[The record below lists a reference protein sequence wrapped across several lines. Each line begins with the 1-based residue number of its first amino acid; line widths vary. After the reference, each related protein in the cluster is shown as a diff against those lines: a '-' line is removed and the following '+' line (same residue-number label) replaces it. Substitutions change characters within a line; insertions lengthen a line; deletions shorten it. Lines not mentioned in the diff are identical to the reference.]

1 MGIVCEDLADE
12 EAPLHRIC
20 SLDLF
25 FNNRVLVMPS
35 GLVWSD
41 PVLSGVFDQCHCAEE
56 TAKAR
61 CQLEP
66 PKVPTGVIKSVLSTT
81 RTDPGR
87 RDDIFVDVVEKVSS
101 TFNSGGYIQNSQID
115 GSIQVHSNRA
125 AA

>member
-1 MGIVCEDLADE
+1 MCLISVIVQKRQ
-12 EAPLHRIC
+12 PS
-20 SLDLF
+20 SL
-25 FNNRVLVMPS
+25 S
-35 GLVWSD
+35 AGASK
-41 PVLSGVFDQCHCAEE
+41 G
-56 TAKAR
+56 
-61 CQLEP
+61 
-66 PKVPTGVIKSVLSTT
+66 PTGVIKSVLSTT